1 MHPTHVKLFDTH
13 GADNYYKALV
23 KHVTDNQ
30 SAKKIVALGE
40 MGLDYDR
47 LEYSDKETQIKCVS
61 AWNCCKDSCL
71 TRCVDR
77 YFDLQLNMTR
87 ECPLPLFLHM
97 RSACTDFMGKCHCVI
112 LVLTRVKVL
121 NLTRC
126 TEIISRH
133 RTSIKQAVVHS
144 FTGTMEEMKVLTSL
158 PELYIGINGCSLRT
172 EESVEVVKQIPLDRL
187 LIETGK

>member
-1 MHPTHVKLFDTH
+1 M
-13 GADNYYKALV
+13 
-23 KHVTDNQ
+23 
-30 SAKKIVALGE
+30 
-40 MGLDYDR
+40 
-47 LEYSDKETQIKCVS
+47 
-61 AWNCCKDSCL
+61 
-71 TRCVDR
+71 
-77 YFDLQLNMTR
+77 
-87 ECPLPLFLHM
+87 
-97 RSACTDFMGKCHCVI
+97 I